1 MQFGIN
7 KHLLIFFRPQIAL
20 ALRAGTI
27 LLVFEKNLLVLI
39 YSNCTRN
46 HVITYNNLTLHY
58 RNFSVLIRGIFDV
71 VAERKKKALAKRLSH
86 SKICGFSYFFRDL
99 QRRFVLSFVYF
110 CEKNKRYIKEFQPA
124 FK

>member
-1 MQFGIN
+1 M
-7 KHLLIFFRPQIAL
+7 
-20 ALRAGTI
+20 
-27 LLVFEKNLLVLI
+27 
-39 YSNCTRN
+39 
-46 HVITYNNLTLHY
+46 ITYNNLTLHY

-71 VAERKKKALAKRLSH
+71 VAERKKKALAKCLSH